1 MNTED
6 RVSLY
11 GHNLI
16 RKVPGE
22 EELKAYFY
30 QLMTTNFGFA
40 DELDEYVHNQLHYKN
55 GDLFEKISYKDILK
69 VLLHGDDCHDY
80 FPEEIFYFGN
90 ESDNPFSDYKIA
102 PHIFTGVLLYTKE
115 FGGLIITERFN
126 AGIYQLFNT
135 KGQALSFLCDFIEV
149 CNSGKIFLQEMDS
162 SYWSE
167 FEFTE
172 GELTHV
178 ANHVNFVYEDY
189 EYIESEGGDPMS
201 GLFPTYSFINPG
213 LNILNDLSGKE
224 VEFLL
229 KDPNFSFKFSN
240 LNNEL
245 YLQNP
250 NIEAYQLLIPYYYNN
265 PELAIVA
272 VESNALAFISLSPE
286 LQNSRSFIIKLLT
299 EGNKTY
305 IIYPFLNNEW
315 KKDHEIVRL
324 CLRWRVDILEQLS
337 PVSDK
342 DLIVNAIKING
353 SAIQYASEELLSDR
367 DFKMEAVQ
375 TNSDVW
381 KFLDEEDK
389 TDKLFAIEA
398 VRQNGNLFRLF
409 LPELRAD
416 QEIVLAAVNQI
427 NEALKNSSKDPDTNK
442 FYEDFPELAEFI
454 DPTIGE
460 LPF

>member
-1 MNTED
+1 
-6 RVSLY
+6 
-11 GHNLI
+11 
-16 RKVPGE
+16 
-22 EELKAYFY
+22 
-30 QLMTTNFGFA
+30 MTTIFGFA
-40 DELDEYVHNQLHYKN
+40 DELVEYVHNQLHYKKE
-55 GDLFEKISYKDILK
+55 DLFEKESYKDILK

-90 ESDNPFSDYKIA
+90 ESDNPFSDYKNA
-102 PHIFTGVLLYTKE
+102 PLIFTGLKLYTKK
-115 FGGLIITERFN
+115 FGGLIITKCFN
-126 AGIYQLFNT
+126 GNICMLYNT
-135 KGQALSFLCDFIEV
+135 KGQLIEAF
-149 CNSGKIFLQEMDS
+149 CEDIIIYKSGKIFTQEIYKN
-162 SYWSE
+162 YWRE
-167 FEFTE
+167 YDYIQ
-172 GELTHV
+172 GELFHV
-178 ANHVNFVYEDY
+178 ENHSNYSFKDY
-189 EYIESEGGDPMS
+189 EFIESEGGDAMS
-201 GLFPTYSFINPG
+201 GLFPKYSFINPG

-240 LNNEL
+240 SNNEL

-250 NIEAYQLLIPYYYNN
+250 NIEAYQLLISYYYNN

-272 VESNALAFISLSPE
+272 VESNALAFICISPE
-286 LQNSRSFIIKLLT
+286 LQNNRSFIMKLLT

-305 IIYPFLNNEW
+305 KIFPFLNNEW

-324 CLRWRVDILEQLS
+324 CLRWRVDILDQLS

-342 DLIVNAIKING
+342 DLIVNAIKLDG

-375 TNSDVW
+375 TNSDIW
-381 KFLDEEDK
+381 KFLDDEDK
-389 TDKLFAIEA
+389 ADKLFALEA

-409 LPELRAD
+409 SPALKTD

-427 NEALKNSSKDPDTNK
+427 NEALKNNSNDPDTK
-442 FYEDFPELAEFI
+442 RFYEVFPELADFI